1 MDWIS
6 KTNMWPFGI
15 WKQWLTAVGMRY
27 KRGRPSIMDDPIYSL
42 LSKHSP
48 HRDFLKTEYNSLKES
63 FLGVL
68 GKNKMLTEWH

>member
-1 MDWIS
+1 
-6 KTNMWPFGI
+6 
-15 WKQWLTAVGMRY
+15 MRY

-68 GKNKMLTEWH
+68 GKNKMLTEWHSK